1 MHRGYEDQ
9 VTDAVQVKNVMAGGI
24 RMATRVAGGPN
35 AGAYYLHGDHLVG
48 LSALTDRMSHRTYS
62 RSRPGLAGPV
72 TLAAAAGLLGRTR
85 QREAEHPFRSGAH
98 KPRGSP
104 QRWSG

>member
-1 MHRGYEDQ
+1 MGGYEDH
-9 VTDAVQVKNVMAGGI
+9 VTDAVQVKHIMAGGI
-24 RMATRVAGGPN
+24 RAATRVVGGPN
-35 AGAYYLHGDHLVG
+35 AGTYFVHGDHLVG
-48 LSALTDRMSHRTYS
+48 LSAMTDSMSHGTYS

-72 TLAAAAGLLGRTR
+72 TLAAAAGLLRRTR
-85 QREAEHPFRSGAH
+85 QREADHPFRSGAH